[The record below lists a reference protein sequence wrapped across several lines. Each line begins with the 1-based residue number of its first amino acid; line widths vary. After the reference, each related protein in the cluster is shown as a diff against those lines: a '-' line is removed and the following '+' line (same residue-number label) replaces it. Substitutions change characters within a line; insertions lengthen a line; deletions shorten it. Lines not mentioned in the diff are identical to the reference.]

1 MSLVSPDNQQLT
13 ASVARIRA
21 GYANFETTLRGA
33 VAEVLNGLGNGVYN
47 LGNMH
52 RPIESVANAYLASV
66 REHTLE
72 DLGNVSQSAL
82 KTSGAE
88 TDSDVASKA
97 ITVADALFK
106 GFAVEVEKSLER
118 AVANDVKAAQW
129 FVRNQMIQ
137 GRFVAT
143 TEQLTHDLEF
153 NIQTGKM
160 NLTTLDF
167 VSREVNWAYRQQYNT
182 IMVHV
187 LLSLETDEARIDG
200 GSHDGE
206 KMDLLIY
213 DVAQARIFHHNSK
226 SLLQPLDMGI

>member
-13 ASVARIRA
+13 ARVARIRA

-47 LGNMH
+47 LGNMN
-52 RPIESVANAYLASV
+52 RPIDAVADAYLSSA

-72 DLGNVSQSAL
+72 DLGNVSESAL
-82 KTSGAE
+82 KTSRAE
-88 TDSDVASKA
+88 TDSDVVSKA
-97 ITVADALFK
+97 LVVADALYK

-118 AVANDVKAAQW
+118 AVAADVKAAQW
-129 FVRNQMIQ
+129 FIRNQMIQ

-143 TEQLTHDLEF
+143 TEQLTHELEF

-160 NLTTLDF
+160 NLATQDF
-167 VSREVNWAYRQQYNT
+167 VAREVNWAYRQQYNT

-187 LLSLETDEARIDG
+187 LLGLDTDVARIDG

-206 KMDLLIY
+206 EMNLLTY

-226 SLLQPLDMGI
+226 SLLQPLDVGI